1 MQCGLNDARVCGV
14 DVAERLSNH
23 TLSSDAEEH
32 ELERRKNL
40 PVCYRTHATHMGRR
54 QVATK
59 KLTSGQK
66 AQTRKRRRNAAATHK
81 RPAITVQATTT
92 GKKRVNL
99 TAAATTQAD
108 LSRHALE
115 LKLSHPAPPH
125 PGSGPAASKGKK
137 SKEREKPL
145 RIGASKGEVGRVSQK
160 RGRSRR
166 HAKTV
171 VTANG
176 TLPDVRFGSKADHAA
191 AVGCLLSA
199 NSRHGVHGF
208 TSPLLDVAVP

>member
-1 MQCGLNDARVCGV
+1 VHCGLNDTRVCGV

-23 TLSSDAEEH
+23 TLSCDAEEH
-32 ELERRKNL
+32 ELERRKNF

-66 AQTRKRRRNAAATHK
+66 AQTRKRRRNAAATT
-81 RPAITVQATTT
+81 AQAATTD
-92 GKKRVNL
+92 KKKENL
-99 TAAATTQAD
+99 TAVATTQAD

-145 RIGASKGEVGRVSQK
+145 RIGASKGEVGRVSQEGK
-160 RGRSRR
+160 
-166 HAKTV
+166 
-171 VTANG
+171 
-176 TLPDVRFGSKADHAA
+176 
-191 AVGCLLSA
+191 
-199 NSRHGVHGF
+199 
-208 TSPLLDVAVP
+208 VAQARKDSGDR